1 MEWLDLGMPEAMW
14 VMRVREFGPLIVS
27 IDTKG
32 NNLFENN
39 RTAFNLKKNIVV
51 DEICKHVEYLE

>member
-1 MEWLDLGMPEAMW
+1 MPEAFW
-14 VMRVREFGPLIVS
+14 VLKVKEFGPLIVS

-39 RTAFNLKKNIVV
+39 KKVFA
-51 DEICKHVEYLE
+51 ERKEKALEELYPKLNFMKY